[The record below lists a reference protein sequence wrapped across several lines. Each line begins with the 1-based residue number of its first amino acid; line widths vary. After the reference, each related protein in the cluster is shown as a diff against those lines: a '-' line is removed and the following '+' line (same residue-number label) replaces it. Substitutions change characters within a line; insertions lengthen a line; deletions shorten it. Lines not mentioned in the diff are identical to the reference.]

1 MEVGGKNSLRIFLGK
16 KIVLG
21 ITVTGIEAE
30 FHKSRL
36 GFQQEGSAF
45 CDLLTYRRVAVI
57 VVETWFP
64 GFQAICLFFFLLE
77 RGGVG
82 IQDFR
87 CGSSSE

>member
-1 MEVGGKNSLRIFLGK
+1 MEVGEKILCGFSLEK

-64 GFQAICLFFFLLE
+64 GFQAICLFFF
-77 RGGVG
+77 
-82 IQDFR
+82 
-87 CGSSSE
+87 SS